1 MIGTDLHL
9 VSNMPIRIRWAK
21 VLALHAKYHADE
33 SSHEYLAQCF
43 VDQLQEALKQ
53 HQMQCGR
60 DGEGDSIEESDVL
73 AGDDAFII
81 TGAPDLTF
89 SLDKITCFDDFFNWA
104 DRFTGDDAAAEMIR
118 PAHELRAQ
126 LFILQNI
133 PVACRPASVTFVMDL
148 ARFRTMRRRLA
159 VWHDGMTHYIMPLRA
174 MVDRL
179 ARRHHQ
185 TRQLE
190 RQTRERLLL
199 GHSQD
204 RAQRH
209 PKSSVCL

>member
-1 MIGTDLHL
+1 MIGTDLYL
-9 VSNMPIRIRWAK
+9 VSDMPIRIRWAK
-21 VLALHAKYHADE
+21 VLALHAKYHAD
-33 SSHEYLAQCF
+33 
-43 VDQLQEALKQ
+43 
-53 HQMQCGR
+53 
-60 DGEGDSIEESDVL
+60 
-73 AGDDAFII
+73 DAFII
-81 TGAPDLTF
+81 TGAPDLTC
-89 SLDKITCFDDFFNWA
+89 SLDKITCFDD
-104 DRFTGDDAAAEMIR
+104 AAADIIR

-133 PVACRPASVTFVMDL
+133 PVACRPVSVTFVMDL

-179 ARRHHQ
+179 AGHHQ

-204 RAQRH
+204 RRWVEQ
-209 PKSSVCL
+209 P